1 MNRRMF
7 QILGGLLIAVL
18 GAFAIVMVN
27 LDETETAFGLF
38 ASAAFTLFLVFFFAR
53 QLDA

>member
-1 MNRRMF
+1 MNRCMF
-7 QILGGLLIAVL
+7 QILGGLLIAILGVL
-18 GAFAIVMVN
+18 AVVMFN

-38 ASAAFTLFLVFFFAR
+38 ASAAFTMLLVFFFAR